1 MINNLLSFAAV
12 PFNSPIYERMVMGR
26 QELREEVVME
36 LGRQLQDR
44 DSQVSR
50 LLLDTGHG
58 GHQEDQ
64 GQYQTRKEQE
74 PSHVFRQNQDS
85 ALTCLVIPAA
95 GVTEDETVVTD
106 NNDNPGKEEDNSC
119 QPSSREES
127 ASVRESATSVTVAAS
142 LFCLL
147 LLFSLAKR

>member
-12 PFNSPIYERMVMGR
+12 PFNSPIYERVVMGR
-26 QELREEVVME
+26 QELREELVME

-50 LLLDTGHG
+50 LLLNRSHG
-58 GHQEDQ
+58 RHQEDQ
-64 GQYQTRKEQE
+64 GQNQTRKDQDQE
-74 PSHVFRQNQDS
+74 SSHVLRQNQDS

-95 GVTEDETVVTD
+95 RVIEDETVVTD

-119 QPSSREES
+119 QPSSREKS
-127 ASVRESATSVTVAAS
+127 ASVTSVTLPAS

>member
-1 MINNLLSFAAV
+1 MINNLLTFAAV
-12 PFNSPIYERMVMGR
+12 PFNSPIYERVVMGR

-50 LLLDTGHG
+50 LLLNTGHG
-58 GHQEDQ
+58 RHQEDQ
-64 GQYQTRKEQE
+64 GQYRTRKEQE
-74 PSHVFRQNQDS
+74 SSHVFRQNEDQ

-106 NNDNPGKEEDNSC
+106 NNDITGNEEDNSC

-127 ASVRESATSVTVAAS
+127 ASVRESATSVTLTAS

>member
-1 MINNLLSFAAV
+1 MINNLLTFAAV
-12 PFNSPIYERMVMGR
+12 PFNSPIYERVVMGR
-26 QELREEVVME
+26 QELREELVME
-36 LGRQLQDR
+36 VGRQLQDR

-50 LLLDTGHG
+50 LLVNTGHG

-64 GQYQTRKEQE
+64 GQYQNRKDQGS
-74 PSHVFRQNQDS
+74 SHVFRQNQDS

-95 GVTEDETVVTD
+95 GVTEDEKVVTD
-106 NNDNPGKEEDNSC
+106 NNDIPVKEEDNSC

-127 ASVRESATSVTVAAS
+127 PSVTSVTLTAS

>member
-1 MINNLLSFAAV
+1 MINNLLTFAAV
-12 PFNSPIYERMVMGR
+12 PFNSPIYERVVMGR

-50 LLLDTGHG
+50 LLVNR
-58 GHQEDQ
+58 HQEDQ
-64 GQYQTRKEQE
+64 GQYQTRKNQE
-74 PSHVFRQNQDS
+74 TNHVFRQNQDS

-95 GVTEDETVVTD
+95 GVTEDEKVVTD
-106 NNDNPGKEEDNSC
+106 NNDIPVKEEDNSC
-119 QPSSREES
+119 QPSSREKS
-127 ASVRESATSVTVAAS
+127 ASVTSVTLTAS

>member
-1 MINNLLSFAAV
+1 MINNLLTFAAV
-12 PFNSPIYERMVMGR
+12 PFNSPIYERVVMGR
-26 QELREEVVME
+26 QELREELVME

-50 LLLDTGHG
+50 LLVNTGNG

-64 GQYQTRKEQE
+64 GQYQTWKDQGS
-74 PSHVFRQNQDS
+74 SHVFRHNQDS

-95 GVTEDETVVTD
+95 GVTEDEKVVTD
-106 NNDNPGKEEDNSC
+106 NNDIPVKEEDNSC
-119 QPSSREES
+119 QPSSREKS
-127 ASVRESATSVTVAAS
+127 ASVTSVTLPAS
-142 LFCLL
+142 LFCLV

>member
-1 MINNLLSFAAV
+1 MINNLLTFAAV
-12 PFNSPIYERMVMGR
+12 PFNSPIYERVVMGR
-26 QELREEVVME
+26 QELREELVME
-36 LGRQLQDR
+36 VGRQLQDR

-50 LLLDTGHG
+50 LLLNTGHG
-58 GHQEDQ
+58 RHQEDQ
-64 GQYQTRKEQE
+64 GQHQTRKSQE

-106 NNDNPGKEEDNSC
+106 NNDIPVKEEDNSC

-127 ASVRESATSVTVAAS
+127 PSVTSVTLTAS

>member
-12 PFNSPIYERMVMGR
+12 PFNSPIYERVVMGR

-50 LLLDTGHG
+50 LLLNTGHG
-58 GHQEDQ
+58 RHQEDQ

-95 GVTEDETVVTD
+95 RVTEDETVVSD
-106 NNDNPGKEEDNSC
+106 NNDNPGKEEGNSC

-127 ASVRESATSVTVAAS
+127 ASVTSVTLTAS
-142 LFCLL
+142 LFCLV

>member
-1 MINNLLSFAAV
+1 MINNLLTFAAV

-36 LGRQLQDR
+36 VGRQLQDR

-50 LLLDTGHG
+50 LLLDGGHG
-58 GHQEDQ
+58 RHQEDQ
-64 GQYQTRKEQE
+64 GQYQTRKDQE
-74 PSHVFRQNQDS
+74 SSNVFRQNQDS

-95 GVTEDETVVTD
+95 RVTEDETVVSD
-106 NNDNPGKEEDNSC
+106 NNDNPGKEEGNSC

-127 ASVRESATSVTVAAS
+127 ASVRESATSVTLTAS

-147 LLFSLAKR
+147 VLFSLAKR